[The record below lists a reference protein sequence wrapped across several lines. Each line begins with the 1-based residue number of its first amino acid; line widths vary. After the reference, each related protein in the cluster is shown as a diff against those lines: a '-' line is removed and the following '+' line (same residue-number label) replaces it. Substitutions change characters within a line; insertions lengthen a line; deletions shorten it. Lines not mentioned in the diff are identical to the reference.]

1 MSNVIANWW
10 RSQQFKLAVS
20 RGDKKKAV
28 KILQE
33 IQKSGAKFSWLEK
46 LFRDKLR
53 LERLSQESQDEIANL
68 RQQLTV
74 IPESKPDLLLTPSSD
89 FIDFISQTFNLVQ
102 HDKYKL
108 QATGIE
114 ERIFEYLETQLV

>member
-10 RSQQFKLAVS
+10 RSQKFKLAVS
-20 RGDKKKAV
+20 RGDNKKAV

-46 LFRDKLR
+46 LFRDKLW
-53 LERLSQESQDEIANL
+53 LERLSQEYQGEIANL
-68 RQQLTV
+68 RQQFAV
-74 IPESKPDLLLTPSSD
+74 IPESKPDLLLTPSPD
-89 FIDFISQTFNLVQ
+89 FIDFIFQNFNLIQ
-102 HDKYKL
+102 HDKHKL

-114 ERIFEYLETQLV
+114 